1 MRTGGKPKSY
11 KHGASWIR
19 AGGGRKRKAKKEQKP
34 TQETNP
40 DILYDS
46 DGDGQSDLMGW
57 ILHAP
62 VPECPTWF
70 ARGFVIVCLAYIWIK
85 YS

>member
-1 MRTGGKPKSY
+1 MRAGGKPKSY

-34 TQETNP
+34 KEENKAKT
-40 DILYDS
+40 YDS

-70 ARGFVIVCLAYIWIK
+70 ARGFVIACLAYIALK